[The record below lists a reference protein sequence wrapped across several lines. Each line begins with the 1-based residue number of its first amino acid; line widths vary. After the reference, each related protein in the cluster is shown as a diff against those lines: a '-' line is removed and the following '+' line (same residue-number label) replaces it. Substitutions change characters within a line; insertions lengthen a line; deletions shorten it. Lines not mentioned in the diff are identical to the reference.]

1 MSIDPYYLT
10 IGLLFA
16 AGLLVAARH
25 ELDERRWRRE
35 RDAKRAAEHAA
46 E

>member
-1 MSIDPYYLT
+1 MPLDPFYIT

-16 AGLLVAARH
+16 AGLLIAARH

-35 RDAKRAAEHAA
+35 KEAEDSARQAAE
-46 E
+46 

>member
-1 MSIDPYYLT
+1 MSVDPFYIT

-16 AGLLVAARH
+16 AGLLIAARH

-35 RDAKRAAEHAA
+35 KEAEDSAHQAAE
-46 E
+46 

>member
-1 MSIDPYYLT
+1 MLIDPFYIT

-16 AGLLVAARH
+16 AGLLIAARH

-35 RDAKRAAEHAA
+35 KEAEDSSRQAAE
-46 E
+46 

>member
-1 MSIDPYYLT
+1 MSVDPFFIT
-10 IGLLFA
+10 IGLLFV
-16 AGLLVAARH
+16 AGLLIAARH

-35 RDAKRAAEHAA
+35 KEAEDSSRHAA